1 MLTANARKRTG
12 PAARG
17 AFTLIELLVVIALVA
32 VLAALAAGTV
42 VRVIDTQTRS
52 NTQTTLT
59 KLQSTL
65 NRQWAT
71 YKDQFFKEDAAR
83 GNPGPWSYV
92 FQMAGNDTAR
102 ARVLWV
108 KLRLSQAF
116 PMTFREA
123 LGGTI
128 LPAFTGPSGPV
139 AATVLPPLPAYVN
152 GLTAAGINA
161 ANTGTCQSAACL
173 LLALQQSPSG
183 GGVKMEDLG
192 VSSSIQICFT
202 DPDPVTK
209 APKPVNALVDGYG
222 TPLQFSRW
230 PTGNALVLSNDPTFG
245 LPGLANDPT
254 DPQGL
259 LANTTWQKAYPTA
272 IAAFQ
277 LAFHKLPTVNAA
289 NPAPRSYALVPL
301 LASAGSDKLMGLD
314 PVTMAIV
321 TSDANDDLY
330 SKQ

>member
-1 MLTANARKRTG
+1 MLSANARKRTG

-17 AFTLIELLVVIALVA
+17 AFTLIELLIVIALVA

-59 KLQSTL
+59 KLQSAL
-65 NRQWAT
+65 NRQWAA

-83 GNPGPWSYV
+83 LYPGPWLYV
-92 FQMAGNDTAR
+92 FQMAGNDTGR

-123 LGGTI
+123 LTGTI

-139 AATVLPPLPAYVN
+139 AATALPPLPAYVN
-152 GLTAAGINA
+152 GLTAAGITA
-161 ANTGTCQSAACL
+161 ADTGACQSSACL

-192 VSSSIQICFT
+192 VSSSIQICIT
-202 DPDPVTK
+202 DQIGAIPG
-209 APKPVNALVDGYG
+209 KPINALVDGYG

-230 PTGNALVLSNDPTFG
+230 PTGNALVLSNDPIFG
-245 LPGLANDPT
+245 RPGLANDPT

-259 LANTTWQKAYPTA
+259 LANTSWQTKYPTA

-277 LAFHKLPTVNAA
+277 LVFHKLPTVNAA

-314 PVTMAIV
+314 PITMAIV